1 MRTEVE
7 TDLFQ
12 HGNHR
17 AAKLAKAIA
26 RVRLLQDY
34 ELVRAV
40 IASIGLVGRGDW
52 NYSLIERCWVA
63 VGKVEVTVGKVEESG
78 EGGGG
83 CRVTD
88 KSGGQRQLKGGS
100 LVHEG
105 GMGSVL
111 RTEVRQVL
119 GMLRV

>member
-1 MRTEVE
+1 MELFL
-7 TDLFQ
+7 DLKVL
-12 HGNHR
+12 GGCG
-17 AAKLAKAIA
+17 
-26 RVRLLQDY
+26 
-34 ELVRAV
+34 E
-40 IASIGLVGRGDW
+40 GGGD
-52 NYSLIERCWVA
+52 C
-63 VGKVEVTVGKVEESG
+63 G

-119 GMLRV
+119 GMM